1 MVQSRVPERFHDA
14 THAAIHDRDLG
25 GVTRHSRVLPFLVGH
40 ALPRRRVLVA
50 GGASPGWRED
60 ALLDETFVAL
70 TAHFFPSAH
79 VFATVFF
86 DFVWVIC
93 DSDMCFEDVWGGR
106 G

>member
-1 MVQSRVPERFHDA
+1 M
-14 THAAIHDRDLG
+14 
-25 GVTRHSRVLPFLVGH
+25 
-40 ALPRRRVLVA
+40 LVA

-86 DFVWVIC
+86 DFVWVIG
-93 DSDMCFEDVWGGR
+93 DSDMCFEDVGGGGDEMILLR
-106 G
+106 SSFIHRVLKAYILTFRCMKWPKSPPINVMGFNQII